1 MTQAFLTQT
10 DFTAGELDPRLLG
23 RTDLQSY
30 QSGAAKLR
38 NVVVETTGGVRRRPG
53 MAYVATAE
61 GPGRLVAFETGPAS
75 AFLLA
80 FSDFQV
86 DVYLDGVL
94 QATVA
99 TLWSEAQVTQIA
111 WAQSGESLL
120 ITHPDVPPQRLARV
134 SDTVWTMGQ
143 WQFVEIGSPAVT
155 SAPFARFA
163 SPEVAMQATATTGT
177 VTLTTSAPVFIAEH
191 LGGIVRLNG
200 KQVELTNIQTPTQAV
215 GLVLQALGDTNPTK
229 DWDELAF
236 SDARGWPV
244 TVSFHQDRMVI
255 GGSRDLSNAIWLSKT
270 SDHFN
275 FDVGT
280 GLPDEAIA
288 FRLAANNDPAIR
300 SLVSGRHL
308 QVFTSV
314 GEWVITGSP
323 LTPTDIQA
331 QQQSTIGSP
340 RDRQVPPRDVDGA
353 TLFAA
358 RSGREIREFLF
369 VDTEQA
375 YQAGDLA
382 LLARHL
388 VQDPVDQD
396 FDQARRL
403 FLIAMADGSLAS
415 IAIYRIADI
424 AAWSRHETDGRVLS
438 VAVAGGKAFLLV
450 ERANGVFIEQ
460 LDDQLMVDSGAPAEP
475 ARPDPGL
482 GRTRPPGGPDRR
494 TDRRRPRGR
503 ADGGR
508 GRGGHADQCRAQ
520 PGRRPALRAR
530 DRAAARGVRIGTRAG
545 AGLSAGPDHAP
556 PVRDPEPAHRY
567 RRRAARGRPAHGG
580 RRSHR
585 SEPKPLHRRPLAAGA
600 GLAAGRRAAALA
612 HRAGHAFA
620 LRASLCNHRS
630 EGEQLMGALSSL
642 ASIGLNLALAQQ
654 ASERQARDV
663 NAERDRQIQAIRQ
676 RDEEQQRQQ
685 EDTLRRQL
693 AAQRARAGAAGV
705 SGGSSANAVLR
716 GLTEE
721 ATAAEQARAAGSNQP
736 HRRHPAQRQQ
746 LAQSQPAR
754 SGGRR
759 DRQQPLSPR
768 PEHGP
773 PPLAA
778 RPVTRS
784 R

>member
-38 NVVVETTGGVRRRPG
+38 NVVVETTGGTRRRPG
-53 MAYVATAE
+53 MAYLATAE
-61 GPGRLVAFETGPAS
+61 GPGRLVALETSPAS

-86 DVYLDGVL
+86 DIYLDDVL

-99 TLWSEAQVTQIA
+99 TLWNEAQIAQIA
-111 WAQSGESLL
+111 WAKSRQSLL
-120 ITHPDVPPQRLARV
+120 ITHPYVPPQRLARV
-134 SDTVWTMGQ
+134 SDTVWTFSQ

-163 SPEVAMQATATTGT
+163 DPDVAMQASATTGT

-200 KQVELTNIQTPTQAV
+200 KQVELTNVQTSTQAV
-215 GLVLQALGDTNPTK
+215 GLVLQNLADTNPTK

-244 TVSFHQDRMVI
+244 AVSFHQDRMVI
-255 GGSRDLSNAIWLSKT
+255 GGSRDLPNAIWLSKS

-288 FRLAANNDPAIR
+288 FRLAANNNPAIR

-403 FLIAMADGSLAS
+403 FLIAMSDGSLAS
-415 IAIYRIADI
+415 IAIYRIANI
-424 AAWSRHETDGRVLS
+424 AAWSLHETDGRILS
-438 VAVAGGKAFLLV
+438 VALAGDEAFLLV
-450 ERANGVFIEQ
+450 ERANGVFIER
-460 LDDQLMVDSGAPAEP
+460 LDDQLMVDSGLRLSQPDPTLVWDGLDHLEGQTVALIADDLVVEPRVVAGGTVTLPNAVRSLVVGLPFEHVIEPLPAAFGSARGQAPAY
-475 ARPDPGL
+475 RPVRITLRLFETRSLRIDTGDGL
-482 GRTRPPGGPDRR
+482 HEVVLHTVGGGP
-494 TDRRRPRGR
+494 TDRNPNPFTG
-503 ADGGR
+503 DLS
-508 GRGGHADQCRAQ
+508 
-520 PGRRPALRAR
+520 LRALGWR
-530 DRAAARGVRIGTRAG
+530 RGAEQPPWRIEQDAPLPLRL
-545 AGLSAGPDHAP
+545 LSATTE
-556 PVRDPEPAHRY
+556 V
-567 RRRAARGRPAHGG
+567 
-580 RRSHR
+580 
-585 SEPKPLHRRPLAAGA
+585 K
-600 GLAAGRRAAALA
+600 
-612 HRAGHAFA
+612 
-620 LRASLCNHRS
+620 
-630 EGEQLMGALSSL
+630 
-642 ASIGLNLALAQQ
+642 
-654 ASERQARDV
+654 V
-663 NAERDRQIQAIRQ
+663 N
-676 RDEEQQRQQ
+676 
-685 EDTLRRQL
+685 
-693 AAQRARAGAAGV
+693 
-705 SGGSSANAVLR
+705 S
-716 GLTEE
+716 
-721 ATAAEQARAAGSNQP
+721 
-736 HRRHPAQRQQ
+736 
-746 LAQSQPAR
+746 
-754 SGGRR
+754 
-759 DRQQPLSPR
+759 
-768 PEHGP
+768 
-773 PPLAA
+773 
-778 RPVTRS
+778 
-784 R
+784 